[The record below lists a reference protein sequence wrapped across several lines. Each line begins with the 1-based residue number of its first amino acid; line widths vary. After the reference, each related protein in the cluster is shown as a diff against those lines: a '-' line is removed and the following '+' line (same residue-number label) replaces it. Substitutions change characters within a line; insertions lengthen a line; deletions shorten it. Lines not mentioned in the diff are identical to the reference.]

1 MTPVPRQR
9 TKTGADTHA
18 DHECGCTTTTVS
30 RRRVLQ
36 GMGLIGAATAAGP
49 LISSRAA
56 YAASGTWDGN
66 VLVLLSL
73 RGGFDGLSAVAP
85 IGDPDYSIKR
95 PTIAIPASTALAI
108 GDRMFGLHPSLAPLA
123 PLWAS
128 GAMAAIH
135 AVGTPDLS
143 RSHFRAT
150 DELERAAPGSSVR
163 SGWIDRL
170 LGAVGTHTVFEGVHL
185 GSGDPGL
192 LLAGSGPALA
202 MGQLKDTTL
211 ASQDWVGDRLNTALK
226 ALHTG
231 STMVGSDAAL
241 TTLAA
246 LTTVSDVVA
255 RDTTPRNGASYPA
268 GELGTALA
276 DAARLIR
283 ANVGLQALTIDVDDW
298 DLHSAFGARGTGAF
312 ATRLTDVANSLAVF
326 AKDLGS
332 LFDRVTLMT
341 ISEFGRRVEENG
353 SGGLDHGH
361 GNAML
366 ILGGGLNGG
375 KVHGTWPGLT
385 DAALLDG
392 DLDGTTD
399 YRSVLSEALTNR
411 CRVPSSALSSI
422 FPGLSPQTPGIF
434 MHA

>member
-1 MTPVPRQR
+1 
-9 TKTGADTHA
+9 
-18 DHECGCTTTTVS
+18 
-30 RRRVLQ
+30 
-36 GMGLIGAATAAGP
+36 
-49 LISSRAA
+49 
-56 YAASGTWDGN
+56 
-66 VLVLLSL
+66 
-73 RGGFDGLSAVAP
+73 
-85 IGDPDYSIKR
+85 
-95 PTIAIPASTALAI
+95 
-108 GDRMFGLHPSLAPLA
+108 MFGLHPSLAPLA

-150 DELERAAPGSSVR
+150 DELERAAPGSGVR
-163 SGWIDRL
+163 SGWLDRML
-170 LGAVGTHTVFEGVHL
+170 NAVGTHTVFEGVHL

-192 LLAGSGPALA
+192 LFAGSGPALA
-202 MGQLKDTTL
+202 MSQLKDTTL
-211 ASQDWVGDRLNTALK
+211 ASQDWVGERLNTALK

-246 LTTVSDVVA
+246 LTTVSDVVTH
-255 RDTTPRNGASYPA
+255 DTAPRNGASYPD

-283 ANVGLQALTIDVDDW
+283 ANVGLQALTIDVGDW
-298 DLHSAFGARGTGAF
+298 DLHSAFGARGSGTF
-312 ATRLTDVANSLAVF
+312 ATKLTDVAKSLAAF
-326 AKDLGS
+326 AKDLGA

-353 SGGLDHGH
+353 SGGVDHGH

-399 YRSVLSEALTNR
+399 YRSVLAEALTNR
-411 CRVPSSALSSI
+411 CRVPRSALSSI
-422 FPGLSPQTPGIF
+422 FPGLSPQPPGIF